1 MIRMDIDE
9 TLVLAR
15 NTVRIRRSEVDD
27 AERTLAAVRA
37 SMTEL
42 ARWTP
47 WAHPDYSLEDARI
60 WLELCA
66 EGWDKGTQYS
76 FVAADIATGEVLGD
90 CSISQINRM
99 HGFANLGYWVRS
111 TATGQGLGSALA
123 RRVARFGIEALQL
136 NRLEILTSVGNR
148 ASQRVAE
155 KAGATRE
162 GVLRSRLILREEIQD
177 ALLFSL
183 TARDFGKEPS

>member
-15 NTVRIRRSEVDD
+15 NTVRIRRSEVND

-60 WLELCA
+60 WLELCT

-76 FVAADIATGEVLGD
+76 FVAVDIATGEVLGD

-123 RRVARFGIEALQL
+123 RRVARFGIEGVQL
-136 NRLEILTSVGNR
+136 NRLEILASVGNR

-177 ALLFSL
+177 AVLFSL
-183 TARDFGKEPS
+183 TARDFGREPS